1 MPGSVLEQLPDLGEI
16 GRVKGDAE
24 LGLTTAIGGLDALGT
39 DSEASPLS
47 ALVSGIGNVQ
57 LSADI
62 DLSGITERLPEALDT
77 VIGAIPPSALE
88 FVEDIQGAY
97 DSAEAFLRDHP
108 IARQVTEGRTLQQ
121 VALAVI
127 EDALARFDDELEGLA
142 RGILGEDALDA
153 IRDGLDA
160 IERFRTDFQ
169 GNADEFLPFLA
180 EQLIGVAPDIL
191 SGPLE
196 HVEATLS
203 VLAKLDDAALAP
215 ARRALADAAA
225 ELTEAIDDLDPAVA
239 AGYTRVT
246 SALDALDDEI
256 RSLAG
261 ALAGELDGALSAITG
276 YDWESIASGLTDAF
290 DSVPTIAVRTVD
302 DWVEAVTG
310 LLDGLLGQL
319 GMIIDD
325 AELPDRVDGLVQGI
339 DDMVATSGLAAARGA
354 VHDALAEVLAAIQ
367 GIDTGAVQE
376 AVEDML
382 GRIKEELEALDL
394 DGIVDDLE
402 QAFDDVAKAVEE
414 HFTDDVLGT
423 IAEGIDTV
431 LKAFDELPVSDLTQL
446 LSASVE
452 QLKGAIASLEE
463 LLEGRMDDVNGLL
476 SQLDDLSFTPLA
488 DEVIAE
494 IDDVR
499 ERLDAIDPS
508 SLSEVERLAIRTAL
522 AVLEAIDL
530 EDTVIRE
537 AKQGFREARGAVDDV
552 LAELQ
557 QLLDR
562 LRGHLREIDPR
573 EVFATADELLGQAEQ
588 AVRAINGTKLVAPLK
603 KEVDTLAKQVAA
615 LDPERIFEPLE
626 KPYGELMAAVGRLD
640 PDEWVEP
647 LRTLY
652 AEIDRVIGLV
662 DVTPV
667 FQALDQKRR
676 DLLTQ
681 ARTGLLDALADLD
694 LPGPLDVLLDAV
706 RPFIEQLTAALFDDP
721 QGKVRELALD
731 IPKSVDLATP
741 LRVLDEPFDALF
753 DMAAKVPD
761 QALTEAAEALRRGI
775 GVALDVI
782 DPDALLD
789 AIQGG
794 LGRLAG
800 LAPPVVAGPALAL
813 PALRATVT
821 ARLQAAPPER
831 AGDAAAL
838 DARIAASV
846 ALVADDST
854 VIAPVTAKYEALHT
868 EFAQRVEA
876 VDLEPVRAAYGRVR
890 DEIDG
895 LVPDFLRRLEP
906 LTHDDVLAGFAG
918 LRPSAQAHRL
928 EEPVRR
934 FLTRLQPL
942 ATEIDDATDRL
953 FAAFRRTLA
962 LIDPLQLE
970 DVIGQIFA
978 AVREQV
984 HVLDPDALADSA
996 QDLLDELTAPLA
1008 TLDPAKVAQRLGAAF
1023 DRAIA
1028 AIQQRLNE
1036 FLDDV
1041 AKAIDARLKV
1051 AREAVAQT
1059 LKDVRA
1065 AVKLAG
1071 DALGGV
1077 AEQFDQLVFVDLL
1090 ARFDRVLDSLNSSFD
1105 RELDRTRAAFD
1116 AMLAAIPVG
1125 GGGATVGGAVG
1136 GGGGG

>member
-1 MPGSVLEQLPDLGEI
+1 MAGGVLEQLPDLGEI
-16 GRVKGDAE
+16 GRVQGDAE
-24 LGLTTAIGGLDALGT
+24 LGLSTAIGGLDALGA
-39 DSEASPLS
+39 DSDASPLS
-47 ALVSGIGNVQ
+47 ALVSGIGSLQ

-62 DLSGITERLPEALDT
+62 DLSGITERLPTALDT
-77 VIGAIPPSALE
+77 LIGTVPGSALE

-108 IARQVTEGRTLQQ
+108 LARQVTEGRTLQE

-127 EDALARFDDELEGLA
+127 EDALTRFDDELEGLA
-142 RGILGEDALDA
+142 RGILGEEALDA
-153 IRDGLDA
+153 VRDGLDA
-160 IERFRTDFQ
+160 IERFRTDYQ

-180 EQLIGVAPDIL
+180 EHLIGVAPDVL

-196 HVEATLS
+196 SVEATLS
-203 VLAKLDDAALAP
+203 VLAKLDDGALAP

-239 AGYTRVT
+239 AGYARVEA
-246 SALDALDDEI
+246 ALDALDDEI
-256 RSLAG
+256 RALAD
-261 ALAGELDGALSAITG
+261 ALAGELDGALTAITG
-276 YDWESIASGLTDAF
+276 YDWDGIASELTDAL
-290 DSVPTIAVRTVD
+290 DSVPSLAVRTVD
-302 DWVEAVTG
+302 DFVDAVAG
-310 LLDGLLGQL
+310 LLDGLLGGL
-319 GMIIDD
+319 GMVIDD

-382 GRIKEELEALDL
+382 GRIKQELEALDL
-394 DGIVDDLE
+394 DGIVDDVE
-402 QAFDDVAKAVEE
+402 EAFDDVAKAVEE
-414 HFTDDVLGT
+414 HFTEDVLGT
-423 IAEGIDTV
+423 VAEGVEAI
-431 LKAFDELPVSDLTQL
+431 LKAFDELPVTDLTQL

-452 QLKGAIASLEE
+452 QLNGAIASLQE
-463 LLEGRMDDVNGLL
+463 LLESHMEDVNGLL

-499 ERLDAIDPS
+499 ARLEAIDPN
-508 SLSEVERLAIRTAL
+508 SLSEVERLGIRTAL
-522 AVLEAIDL
+522 AVLEAIEL
-530 EDTVIRE
+530 EDTVIRG
-537 AKQGFREARGAVDDV
+537 AKEGFREARGAVDGV

-562 LRGHLREIDPR
+562 VRGHLREIDPG
-573 EVFATADELLGQAEQ
+573 EVFAKADELLGEAEQ
-588 AVRAINGTKLVAPLK
+588 AVRAINGTKLIAPLQ
-603 KEVDTLAKQVAA
+603 EQVDALAEQVAQ
-615 LDPERIFEPLE
+615 LDPERVFEPLE
-626 KPYGELMAAVGRLD
+626 KPYGELMGAVGRLK

-667 FQALDQKRR
+667 FQALDQRRR

-681 ARTGLLDALADLD
+681 ARTALLDALADLD
-694 LPGPLDVLLDAV
+694 LPGPLDALLDAV
-706 RPFIEQLTAALFDDP
+706 RPFLEQITAALFDDP
-721 QGKVRELALD
+721 RGKVRELAID

-741 LRVLDEPFDALF
+741 LRVLDEPFDALL
-753 DMAAKVPD
+753 DMAAGVPE

-789 AIQGG
+789 EIQGG
-794 LGRLAG
+794 LGRLAN

-813 PALRATVT
+813 PALQATLT
-821 ARLQAAPPER
+821 ARVQAAPPER

-838 DARIAASV
+838 EARIAASV

-854 VIAPVTAKYEALHT
+854 VIAPVTAEYDALRT
-868 EFAQRVEA
+868 QFARRVEA
-876 VDLEPVRAAYGRVR
+876 IDLEPARAAYGRVR
-890 DEIDG
+890 DEIDR
-895 LVPDFLRRLEP
+895 LVPAFLRAPEP
-906 LTHDDVLAGFAG
+906 LTHEAVLAGFAG

-934 FLTRLQPL
+934 FLGRLQPL
-942 ATEIDDATDRL
+942 AAELEDATDRL
-953 FAAFRRTLA
+953 FAAFGRTLA

-984 HVLDPDALADSA
+984 HVIDPDALADSA

-1008 TLDPAKVAQRLGAAF
+1008 TLDPAELAQRLGAAF

-1028 AIQQRLNE
+1028 AIQQRIKE
-1036 FLDDV
+1036 FLDEV
-1041 AKAIDARLKV
+1041 AAAIDARLKV
-1051 AREAVAQT
+1051 AREAVTQT
-1059 LKDVRA
+1059 LTEVRA

-1071 DALGGV
+1071 EALGDV
-1077 AEQFDQLVFVDLL
+1077 AEQFDQLVLVDLVP
-1090 ARFDRVLDSLNSSFD
+1090 RFERVLDNLNTSFD

-1116 AMLAAIPVG
+1116 AMLAAIPGGGESVSVG
-1125 GGGATVGGAVG
+1125 GGTGG
-1136 GGGGG
+1136 